1 MPPGSRPWATTTAVA
16 IAGARARRGVSS
28 GGTRPAYGHGP
39 DPQASGVTLAGMR
52 ALVVVNHRATTTSR
66 RTRDVL
72 LAALRHDLKLDVEET
87 GHRGHAVELAREAR
101 RDGLDLV
108 VVFGGDGTVNEVVNG
123 LLDGASGHRVP
134 DLAIVPGGSTNVL
147 ARNLGLPEDPVEAT
161 GLVLDAVPL
170 APPHAV
176 GARPARREVVHLLR
190 GVGFDADVIRRVEEQ
205 RERGKR
211 STVGLYTR
219 AAIRR
224 FFAQEDR
231 SEGQIVLECDGV
243 DPVSGISLAVVT
255 NCAPWTYLGGRPL
268 NPTPRASFD
277 TGLDLFAV
285 RRLGIAST
293 LRHLAEITLSA
304 RRGARGRDVI
314 LLHDQAGFTLSSPRP
329 EPVQV
334 DGDFLGE
341 RSTMTLR
348 SQPRRCTSYSSG
360 LSDLSHYCDV
370 TDMILRRR
378 APQRPCSQVTDLS
391 PLHCRADTVVRGRI
405 YVTPPDVVWF
415 RNA

>member
-1 MPPGSRPWATTTAVA
+1 M
-16 IAGARARRGVSS
+16 
-28 GGTRPAYGHGP
+28 
-39 DPQASGVTLAGMR
+39 
-52 ALVVVNHRATTTSR
+52 
-66 RTRDVL
+66 L

-231 SEGQIVLECDGV
+231 SEGQIVLECDGSTRSR
-243 DPVSGISLAVVT
+243 VSRWPSSPTVPRGPTSAVVRST
-255 NCAPWTYLGGRPL
+255 RRRG
-268 NPTPRASFD
+268 RAS
-277 TGLDLFAV
+277 TPGWTCSPSGGWESHRLFGTSPRSPCPPGVA
-285 RRLGIAST
+285 
-293 LRHLAEITLSA
+293 
-304 RRGARGRDVI
+304 RGAG
-314 LLHDQAGFTLSSPRP
+314 T
-329 EPVQV
+329 
-334 DGDFLGE
+334 
-341 RSTMTLR
+341 
-348 SQPRRCTSYSSG
+348 
-360 LSDLSHYCDV
+360 
-370 TDMILRRR
+370 
-378 APQRPCSQVTDLS
+378 
-391 PLHCRADTVVRGRI
+391 
-405 YVTPPDVVWF
+405 
-415 RNA
+415 

>member
-1 MPPGSRPWATTTAVA
+1 MT
-16 IAGARARRGVSS
+16 
-28 GGTRPAYGHGP
+28 
-39 DPQASGVTLAGMR
+39 VTLAGMR

-72 LAALRHDLKLDVEET
+72 LAALRYDLKLDVEET

-108 VVFGGDGTVNEVVNG
+108 VAVGGDGTVNEVVNG
-123 LLDGASGHRVP
+123 LLADDASGHRVP

-161 GLVLDAVPL
+161 GLVLDAVRSHRRTPL
-170 APPHAV
+170 GLGRLDERWFTFCA
-176 GARPARREVVHLLR
+176 
-190 GVGFDADVIRRVEEQ
+190 GVGFDADVIRRVEEL

-219 AAIRR
+219 AAVRR

-231 SEGQIVLECDGV
+231 SEGQIVLERDDA
-243 DPVSGISLAVVT
+243 DPVPGISLAVVT

-268 NPTPRASFD
+268 NPTPQASFD
-277 TGLDLFAV
+277 TGLDLFALT
-285 RRLGIAST
+285 RLGVAAT

-304 RRGARGRDVI
+304 RRGPRGRDVI
-314 LLHDQAGFTLSSPRP
+314 LLHDQAGFTLTSQRP
-329 EPVQV
+329 VPVQV

-348 SQPRRCTSYSSG
+348 SHP
-360 LSDLSHYCDV
+360 
-370 TDMILRRR
+370 
-378 APQRPCSQVTDLS
+378 AA
-391 PLHCRADTVVRGRI
+391 LHVVL
-405 YVTPPDVVWF
+405 
-415 RNA
+415 

>member
-1 MPPGSRPWATTTAVA
+1 
-16 IAGARARRGVSS
+16 
-28 GGTRPAYGHGP
+28 
-39 DPQASGVTLAGMR
+39 MR

-123 LLDGASGHRVP
+123 LLDDASGRRVP

-161 GLVLDAVPL
+161 GLVLDAVRSHRRTPL
-170 APPHAV
+170 GLGRLDERWFTFCA
-176 GARPARREVVHLLR
+176 
-190 GVGFDADVIRRVEEQ
+190 GVGFDADVIRRVEEL

-231 SEGQIVLECDGV
+231 SEGQIVLACDGA

-277 TGLDLFAV
+277 TGLDLFAL

-293 LRHLAEITLSA
+293 LRHLAEVTLSA

-329 EPVQV
+329 QPVQV

-348 SQPRRCTSYSSG
+348 SQP
-360 LSDLSHYCDV
+360 
-370 TDMILRRR
+370 
-378 APQRPCSQVTDLS
+378 AA
-391 PLHCRADTVVRGRI
+391 LHVVL
-405 YVTPPDVVWF
+405 
-415 RNA
+415 